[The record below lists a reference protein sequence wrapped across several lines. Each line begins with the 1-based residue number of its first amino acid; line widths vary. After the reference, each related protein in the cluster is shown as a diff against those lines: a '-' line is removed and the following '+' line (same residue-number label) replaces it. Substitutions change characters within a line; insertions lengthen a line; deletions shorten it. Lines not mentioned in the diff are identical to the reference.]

1 MPAGVEAVPI
11 VSVSGACSRSGKTA
25 LAVTLLGAMPRGA
38 AAAVKFTTT
47 EDVFER
53 CPRGA
58 PCVVCDIDV
67 PFRIVQ
73 DEGTLREPGTDTD
86 RLAAAGASRV
96 VWAIARA
103 SAATAA
109 WRRVS
114 SIVEEGLSVMEGSTV
129 VGLARPELRLF
140 VVHPFLSPD
149 RWKPGSDALIEGA
162 TLVVVNRPAAEP
174 RPPDRG
180 VLARVEQ
187 ARGGGE
193 VRVADVTQPLHTWA
207 PDVQEALDALRGRG
221 VAAR

>member
-1 MPAGVEAVPI
+1 VPI

-25 LAVTLLGAMPRGA
+25 LAVTLLGALPRHA

-67 PFRIVQ
+67 AFRVVE

-96 VWAIARA
+96 VWAIAK
-103 SAATAA
+103 AAAAAAA
-109 WRRVS
+109 WRRVAS
-114 SIVEEGLSVMEGSTV
+114 MLEEGLTVMEGSTV
-129 VGLARPELRLF
+129 VGLAQPDLHLF

-149 RWKPGSDALIEGA
+149 RWKPGSGALLAGADA
-162 TLVVVNRPAAEP
+162 VVVNRPAGET
-174 RPPDRG
+174 RPPDPVVMAEVARFRG
-180 VLARVEQ
+180 ARD
-187 ARGGGE
+187 
-193 VRVADVTQPLHTWA
+193 VRVADVTGPLSAWA
-207 PDVQEALDALRGRG
+207 PDLQAALESLRAGAE
-221 VAAR
+221 AAR